1 MEEVARRWPEAN
13 AVVLS
18 SRAEPG
24 DMAQALDAGIGG
36 YLLTDMSPAAL
47 AQAIGLVALGEN
59 VFPTRLSAVL
69 SGVPRTSRSP
79 SRNTTLTTPE
89 TYTPH
94 GLPHSRSDRKSG
106 VEGK

>member
-1 MEEVARRWPEAN
+1 MEEVARRLPEAN

-18 SRAEPG
+18 RRAEPG

-59 VFPTRLSAVL
+59 VFR
-69 SGVPRTSRSP
+69 SGERRVGQEGDRTCRDRWPPYHKKKNP
-79 SRNTTLTTPE
+79 SQFYKTHIQH
-89 TYTPH
+89 TYMYDSHP
-94 GLPHSRSDRKSG
+94 
-106 VEGK
+106 